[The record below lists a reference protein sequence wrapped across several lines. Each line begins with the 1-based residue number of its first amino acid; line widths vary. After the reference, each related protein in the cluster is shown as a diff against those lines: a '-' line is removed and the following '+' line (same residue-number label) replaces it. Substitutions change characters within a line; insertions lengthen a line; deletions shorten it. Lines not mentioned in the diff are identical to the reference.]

1 MIRIFHKSAE
11 CFKRN
16 VSQTISERNTA
27 YISFSQEKD
36 DYFLSFKQGM
46 QVENFC
52 ATIGMATFYKT
63 KIKNPLQEEII
74 LAKEYAVKQLLYCK
88 FAYARKLFA
97 QSQNF
102 QSQLLLKSFFND
114 AFRKFVKA
122 EVLKNKIKK
131 INKDS
136 SLSHFKDKSNLQLC
150 LF

>member
-1 MIRIFHKSAE
+1 
-11 CFKRN
+11 
-16 VSQTISERNTA
+16 
-27 YISFSQEKD
+27 
-36 DYFLSFKQGM
+36 
-46 QVENFC
+46 
-52 ATIGMATFYKT
+52 MATFYKT